1 MYQKKGLQNENT
13 VEKAC
18 LYKIDAITL
27 HPENRDKGIR
37 GYHRMTGPKD
47 NKNGPNVK
55 FKKYKI
61 MKKIVL
67 TLVAMMSMTMAF
79 AGNTNAKAAEM
90 ENAYDMHINIRR
102 LATTLGLNTD
112 QMESVNDLYNNFCVE
127 MLNASAAKDEEKSE
141 MVDAAVKRNL
151 TYMAYVL
158 DNSQLKKYTLL
169 LDTTLKNRGLKK

>member
-1 MYQKKGLQNENT
+1 
-13 VEKAC
+13 
-18 LYKIDAITL
+18 
-27 HPENRDKGIR
+27 
-37 GYHRMTGPKD
+37 
-47 NKNGPNVK
+47 
-55 FKKYKI
+55 

-79 AGNTNAKAAEM
+79 AGNTNTKAAEM

-169 LDTTLKNRGLKK
+169 LNTTLQNRGLKK

>member
-1 MYQKKGLQNENT
+1 
-13 VEKAC
+13 
-18 LYKIDAITL
+18 
-27 HPENRDKGIR
+27 
-37 GYHRMTGPKD
+37 
-47 NKNGPNVK
+47 
-55 FKKYKI
+55 

-102 LATTLGLNTD
+102 LATTLGLNID

-169 LDTTLKNRGLKK
+169 LDTTLKNRGLKNQEKYSYYFGAAWSKYDVKSYAEWQIRIKEYLDALKTPLGVEVK

>member
-1 MYQKKGLQNENT
+1 
-13 VEKAC
+13 
-18 LYKIDAITL
+18 
-27 HPENRDKGIR
+27 
-37 GYHRMTGPKD
+37 
-47 NKNGPNVK
+47 
-55 FKKYKI
+55 

-67 TLVAMMSMTMAF
+67 TLVAMMSTTMAF

-102 LATTLGLNTD
+102 LATTLGLNMD

-169 LDTTLKNRGLKK
+169 LNTTLMNRGLKK

>member
-1 MYQKKGLQNENT
+1 
-13 VEKAC
+13 
-18 LYKIDAITL
+18 
-27 HPENRDKGIR
+27 
-37 GYHRMTGPKD
+37 
-47 NKNGPNVK
+47 
-55 FKKYKI
+55 

-102 LATTLGLNTD
+102 LATTLGLMD

-169 LDTTLKNRGLKK
+169 LNTTLMNRGLKK